1 MAASSTETRPA
12 HVGVKG
18 SPSGISAPRI
28 GRLPAGWAFVLPAVI
43 VLLALNVFPL
53 IYSILL
59 SFTHVNTSTG
69 LSFGHATL
77 INWKILW
84 HDQDFWG
91 SLKFTVIFTAIAV
104 PLEYI
109 FGFCLALLLRRQIR
123 GGGFFRVL
131 FIIPMLLAP
140 VTIGFMWRMMYDESN
155 GPIDAILRG
164 LGLGSPGWLS
174 DNDLAVVSVVIMD
187 VWEWTPLLFILV
199 LAGMQNI
206 GQEVFDAARIDGANT
221 LQVVLQIIF
230 PIVAPISVM
239 AIFLRMIDCFQV
251 FGQIF
256 LLTGGGPGTSTTSTT
271 LFAFFQGFQTF
282 DLSYGATISLALL
295 VLVIVVSLLFLMIA
309 RRVTRRVET

>member
-1 MAASSTETRPA
+1 MTAIRAERT
-12 HVGVKG
+12 
-18 SPSGISAPRI
+18 GIPVPRRGRAPN
-28 GRLPAGWAFVLPAVI
+28 GWAFVLPAVL
-43 VLLALNVFPL
+43 VLLALNIFPL

-69 LSFGHATL
+69 LSFGHVTF

-91 SLKFTVIFTAIAV
+91 SVKFTVIFTVIAV
-104 PLEYI
+104 PLEYL
-109 FGFCLALLLRRQIR
+109 FGFCLALLLRQQIA

-131 FIIPMLLAP
+131 FIVPMLLAP

-164 LGLGSPGWLS
+164 LHLGSPGWLS
-174 DNDLAVVSVVIMD
+174 DNSLSVVSVVIMD
-187 VWEWTPLLFILV
+187 IWEWTPLLFILL
-199 LAGMQNI
+199 LAGMQGI
-206 GQEVFDAARIDGANT
+206 GQEVFDAARIDGANAM
-221 LQVVLQIIF
+221 QVVLRIIF

-239 AIFLRMIDCFQV
+239 AVFLRMIDCFQV

-256 LLTGGGPGTSTTSTT
+256 LLTGGGPGTATTSTT